1 MGYILEVDVEFPND
15 LRNDY
20 PLAPEV
26 KKVKANMLSNKQVE
40 IENQINGSKE
50 PKDEKTKNEI
60 ELKWWK

>member
-50 PKDEKTKNEI
+50 PKDEKTKNET
-60 ELKWWK
+60 ELK

>member
-1 MGYILEVDVEFPND
+1 MGYILEVDVEFPNN

-50 PKDEKTKNEI
+50 PKDEKTRNEI
-60 ELKWWK
+60 ELK